1 MGIWIDTDMG
11 VDDLFAVLLVM
22 KLRQIDGISLSFGN
36 APLDQVARNAQG
48 ARVHFGWD
56 VPIYAGAEC
65 ALLGV
70 AETAQRVLGDTGMP
84 SRGHRLSNDAAV
96 FEPAQPALIA
106 WLETQKSAEI
116 LALGPL
122 SNLAILALSRPDL
135 IDRIARI
142 TWMGGAMTR
151 GNHTASAEF
160 NALAD
165 PEAVAVLLTRHVPLA
180 MIDLDACRKVEID
193 ETDVQNV
200 DTSPLLRDLLG
211 GYLDIALDRGRRAMA
226 LYDPVAAA
234 AFIAPALFQFEPAQ
248 ITMELAGSHTRGR
261 TVVDQRE
268 PRAANGF
275 IVTDLQAGK
284 VKALCL
290 SALEQLQ

>member
-22 KLRQIDGISLSFGN
+22 KSRQIDGISLSFGN

-56 VPIYAGAEC
+56 VPIYAGAEP
-65 ALLGV
+65 ALLGGV
-70 AETAQRVLGDTGMP
+70 ETAQRVLGDTGMP
-84 SRGHRLSNDAAV
+84 SRGRRLSNDAAV
-96 FEPAQPALIA
+96 FEPAQPALVA

-142 TWMGGAMTR
+142 TWMGGAVTR

-165 PEAVAVLLTRHVPLA
+165 PEAVAVLLARHVPLA

-193 ETDVQNV
+193 ESDVQNM

-234 AFIAPALFQFEPAQ
+234 ALIAPELFQFEPAQ